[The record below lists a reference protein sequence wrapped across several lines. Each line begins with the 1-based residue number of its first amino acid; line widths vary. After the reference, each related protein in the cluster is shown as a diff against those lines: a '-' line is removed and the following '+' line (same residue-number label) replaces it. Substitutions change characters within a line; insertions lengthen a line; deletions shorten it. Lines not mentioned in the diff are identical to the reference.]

1 MEEIRNEESMNTE
14 ETTNLVP
21 TNDYVPEME
30 DNEGGV
36 APLIIGGLT
45 LTAIAAGIGFGWKK
59 LKGKREQKLLEK
71 LEADGYTII
80 PPGEEECAP
89 LDAEIVEEEESA
101 KKNK

>member
-21 TNDYVPEME
+21 TNDYVPETE
-30 DNEGGV
+30 DNEGSI

-45 LTAIAAGIGFGWKK
+45 LTAIATGIGFGWKK

-71 LEADGYTII
+71 LKADGYTII
-80 PPGEEECAP
+80 PPEEEETV
-89 LDAEIVEEEESA
+89 DAEVVEEEESA
-101 KKNK
+101 KSK

>member
-21 TNDYVPEME
+21 TNDYVPETE

-71 LEADGYTII
+71 LKADGYTII
-80 PPGEEECAP
+80 PPEEEETV
-89 LDAEIVEEEESA
+89 DAEIVEEEEST
-101 KKNK
+101 KSK

>member
-21 TNDYVPEME
+21 TNDYVPETE
-30 DNEGGV
+30 DNEGGI

-59 LKGKREQKLLEK
+59 LKGKGEQKLLEK
-71 LEADGYTII
+71 LKADGYTII
-80 PPGEEECAP
+80 PPDREECETSESE
-89 LDAEIVEEEESA
+89 DMEEEST
-101 KKNK
+101 KKEK

>member
-21 TNDYVPEME
+21 TNDYVPETE
-30 DNEGGV
+30 DNEGSIT
-36 APLIIGGLT
+36 PLIIGGLT

-71 LEADGYTII
+71 LKADGYTII
-80 PPGEEECAP
+80 PPEEEETV
-89 LDAEIVEEEESA
+89 DAEIVEEEESA
-101 KKNK
+101 KSK

>member
-1 MEEIRNEESMNTE
+1 MEEIRNEESMNAE

-21 TNDYVPEME
+21 ANDYVPETE
-30 DNEGGV
+30 DNEGSIT
-36 APLIIGGLT
+36 PLIIGGLT

-80 PPGEEECAP
+80 PPDLVECET
-89 LDAEIVEEEESA
+89 AESEDVEEEST
-101 KKNK
+101 KKEK

>member
-1 MEEIRNEESMNTE
+1 MEEIRNEEIMNTE
-14 ETTNLVP
+14 ETMNLIP
-21 TNDYVPEME
+21 TNDYVPEMK

-80 PPGEEECAP
+80 PPGEEETV
-89 LDAEIVEEEESA
+89 DAEIVEEEESA
-101 KKNK
+101 KSK

>member
-71 LEADGYTII
+71 LKADGYTII
-80 PPGEEECAP
+80 PPGEGECAP

-101 KKNK
+101 KSK

>member
-14 ETTNLVP
+14 ETMNLIP

-80 PPGEEECAP
+80 PPEEEETV
-89 LDAEIVEEEESA
+89 DAEIVEEEEST
-101 KKNK
+101 KSK

>member
-71 LEADGYTII
+71 LKADGYTII
-80 PPGEEECAP
+80 PPEEEETV
-89 LDAEIVEEEESA
+89 DAEIVEEEEST
-101 KKNK
+101 KSK